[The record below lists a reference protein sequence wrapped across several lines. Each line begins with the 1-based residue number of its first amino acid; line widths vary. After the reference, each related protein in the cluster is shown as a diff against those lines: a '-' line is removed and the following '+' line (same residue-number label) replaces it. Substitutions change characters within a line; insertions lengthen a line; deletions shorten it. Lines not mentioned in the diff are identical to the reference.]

1 MVLMY
6 KTTWRQSDKWKKYV
20 WMLNCHQQVA
30 QHMAGAGQYWP
41 FGQRFIYTMD
51 STVWT
56 AGHELNEWNFNMNKN
71 VKIDDLLLDIKM
83 FKTLNVTVDLQAKF
97 CPI

>member
-1 MVLMY
+1 
-6 KTTWRQSDKWKKYV
+6 
-20 WMLNCHQQVA
+20 
-30 QHMAGAGQYWP
+30 
-41 FGQRFIYTMD
+41 
-51 STVWT
+51 
-56 AGHELNEWNFNMNKN
+56 MNKN